1 MSTPPKGNT
10 PSKFSKSATVDS
22 GSLTA
27 VQFVKGVGPRLAVIF
42 KSRGIETVRDL
53 LHFFPRAYEDRT
65 RVLGVAELQEGLK
78 ATIALRALSSRKIP
92 TRGFG
97 KNMFEVRATDDS
109 GVITLKWFYLPRGMD
124 SKFVAGAQFLATGTP
139 KTFRGSL
146 EMIHPE
152 ISWGKSADLSGTAK
166 APAGATA
173 VDPRSVI
180 PALDPRAAIPTT
192 DPLVD
197 ALNTGRVVPIYTEIE
212 GLPSRTL
219 RKILWDAFA
228 KYRTTLTEDIPRRFL
243 EKHSLP
249 KISDAVFDIHFPKS
263 ATDNDQAI
271 ADLIAFRTPSH
282 ARLIYDEFFK
292 FEFLVLRQRLQMEKE
307 NALSIGLNGGRKAV
321 EDIGKLLPF
330 TLTGD
335 QTRAIDEIL
344 GDLASPHP
352 MNRLVQGDVGSGKTA
367 VALLSATAA
376 LAEGYQVALM
386 APTEILAEQHYRNAM
401 KLFGSKLTIAM
412 LTGRSTASEREALLA
427 RLAAGQ
433 PTLVIGTHALIE
445 DPVLFKSLALIMIDE
460 QHRFGVEQRRILREK
475 GIHKAETGKT
485 VNPHFL
491 VLTATPIPRTLA
503 LTAYGDLAVSMIKEM
518 PPGRSP
524 IATKVVRGAGRT
536 GAIERVRS
544 ELRAGRQAYFIYPL
558 VEQSEAEGFQALRAA
573 TVEAERLQKEVFP
586 EFRIGLL
593 HGKMKADEKNA
604 VMEDFKQGIVQILV
618 STTVVEVGVDVPN
631 ATVIC
636 VDHAERFGL
645 SQLHQLRGRVG
656 RGNHASFCF
665 YFTGTS
671 GSEATQARLEVLEE
685 TNDGFEIAEADLR
698 IRGPG
703 EFLGTRQA
711 GGLPFKLADLVRDR
725 DWLLV
730 ARDDAMDLLKTDPD
744 LVLPEHS
751 PLRIY
756 FEREGK
762 LQGDRLKT
770 S

>member
-1 MSTPPKGNT
+1 LKSPTG
-10 PSKFSKSATVDS
+10 KSADRTVPDS
-22 GSLTA
+22 GAATA

-65 RVLGVAELQEGLK
+65 KVLGVAELREGVK
-78 ATIALRALSSRKIP
+78 ATIALRTLSSRKIP
-92 TRGFG
+92 TRGYG

-124 SKFVAGAQFLATGTP
+124 LKFVAGAQFLATGTP
-139 KTFRGSL
+139 KTFRGNL
-146 EMIHPE
+146 EIIHPE
-152 ISWGKSADLSGTAK
+152 ISWGKSADLSG
-166 APAGATA
+166 APAGS
-173 VDPRSVI
+173 VDP
-180 PALDPRAAIPTT
+180 
-192 DPLVD
+192 
-197 ALNTGRVVPIYTEIE
+197 LNTGRVVPIYTEIE

-228 KYRTTLTEDIPRRFL
+228 KYRTTLTEDLPQRFL
-243 EKHSLP
+243 AKHSLP
-249 KISDAVFDIHFPKS
+249 KITDAVFDIHFPKS
-263 ATDNDQAI
+263 ASDNDQAI

-282 ARLIYDEFFK
+282 ARLIFEEFFK

-321 EDIGKLLPF
+321 EDIAKLLPF
-330 TLTGD
+330 ELTGD

-376 LAEGYQVALM
+376 LAEGFQVALM

-401 KLFGSKLTIAM
+401 KLFGTRLPIAL
-412 LTGRSTASEREALLA
+412 LTGRTTKSEYEALLA
-427 RLAAGQ
+427 KLANGQ

-445 DPVLFKSLALIMIDE
+445 EPVIFKSLAVVMIDE

-475 GIHKAETGKT
+475 GVHRAESGKT
-485 VNPHFL
+485 VNPHFI

-524 IATKVVRGAGRT
+524 VTTKVIRGAGRN

-544 ELRAGRQAYFIYPL
+544 ELRTGRQAYFIYPL
-558 VEQSEAEGFQALRAA
+558 VEESEAEGFQTLRAA
-573 TVEAERLQKEVFP
+573 TVEAERLQKDVFP
-586 EFRIGLL
+586 EFKVGLL
-593 HGKMKADEKNA
+593 HGKMKSDEKNA
-604 VMEDFKQGIVQILV
+604 VMEDFKQNRVQILV

-656 RGNHASFCF
+656 RGSYGSFCF

-671 GSEATQARLEVLEE
+671 GSEQTQARLEVLEE
-685 TNDGFEIAEADLR
+685 TTDGFEIAEADLR

-730 ARDDAMDLLKTDPD
+730 ARDDALDLLKADPD

-751 PLRIY
+751 PLRAF

>member
-1 MSTPPKGNT
+1 
-10 PSKFSKSATVDS
+10 
-22 GSLTA
+22 
-27 VQFVKGVGPRLAVIF
+27 VKGVGPRLAVIF
-42 KSRGIETVRDL
+42 KARGIETVRDL

-65 RVLGVAELQEGLK
+65 RVLGVAELQEGVK
-78 ATIALRALSSRKIP
+78 ATVALRTLSSRKIP

-124 SKFVAGAQFLATGTP
+124 MKFVAGAQFLATGTP
-139 KTFRGSL
+139 KTFRGSM
-146 EMIHPE
+146 EIIHPE

-173 VDPRSVI
+173 VDTT
-180 PALDPRAAIPTT
+180 PADP
-192 DPLVD
+192 
-197 ALNTGRVVPIYTEIE
+197 LNTGRVVPIYTEIE
-212 GLPSRTL
+212 GVPSRTL

-228 KYRTTLTEDIPRRFL
+228 KYRTTLTEDIPQRFL
-243 EKHSLP
+243 TKHSLP
-249 KISDAVFDIHFPKS
+249 KITDAVFDIHFPKS

-271 ADLIAFRTPSH
+271 ADLIAFRTPS
-282 ARLIYDEFFK
+282 AERLIYDEFFK
-292 FEFLVLRQRLQMEKE
+292 FEFLVLRQRLQLEKE

-386 APTEILAEQHYRNAM
+386 APTEILAEQHFRNAT
-401 KLFGSKLTIAM
+401 KLFGTKLSIAM
-412 LTGRSTASEREALLA
+412 LTGRSTAAERTALLA
-427 RLAAGQ
+427 RLASGQ
-433 PTLVIGTHALIE
+433 PTMIIGTHALIE
-445 DPVLFKSLALIMIDE
+445 EPVIFKSLALIMIDE
-460 QHRFGVEQRRILREK
+460 QHRFGVEQRRMLREK
-475 GIHKAETGKT
+475 GIHRAESGKI

-524 IATKVVRGAGRT
+524 ITTKIIRGPGRT
-536 GAIERVRS
+536 SAIERVRA

-558 VEQSEAEGFQALRAA
+558 VEESEAEGFQALRAA
-573 TVEAERLQKEVFP
+573 SVEAERLQKEVFP
-586 EFRIGLL
+586 EFKVGLL
-593 HGKMKADEKNA
+593 HGKMKSDEKNA
-604 VMEDFKQGIVQILV
+604 VMDDFKSNRVQVLV

-631 ATVIC
+631 ASVIC

-656 RGNHASFCF
+656 RGSHPSFCF

-730 ARDDAMDLLKTDPD
+730 ARDDAIDLLKSDPD
-744 LVLPEHS
+744 LLLPEHS